1 MRRSIP
7 VKTDD
12 NQPALL
18 LVDLRDRLI
27 RNRTLLA
34 NAIRNY
40 LTEYGLIA
48 AKNVQME
55 PLLERILAD
64 GRCRIGGGSCSRL
77 CSRNMRSCKHI

>member
-1 MRRSIP
+1 MRRFIP

-27 RNRTLLA
+27 RNRTPLA

-40 LTEYGLIA
+40 PTEYGLIA
-48 AKNVQME
+48 AK
-55 PLLERILAD
+55 
-64 GRCRIGGGSCSRL
+64 
-77 CSRNMRSCKHI
+77 